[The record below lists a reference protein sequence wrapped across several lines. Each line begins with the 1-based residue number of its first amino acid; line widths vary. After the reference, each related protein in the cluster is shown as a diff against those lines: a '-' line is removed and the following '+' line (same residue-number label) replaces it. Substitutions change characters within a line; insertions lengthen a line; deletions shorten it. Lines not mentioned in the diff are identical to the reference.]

1 MSVAPKY
8 EWYAEEVI
16 GTVVDLTVSLNLLE
30 SQGYEI
36 FEVNGLLLPNAHG
49 WVIIARKEQPKQ
61 EQKIGPPPKAED
73 PQPPRRGTVLLHKGH
88 KK

>member
-1 MSVAPKY
+1 MATPKY
-8 EWYAEEVI
+8 EWYAEEVS
-16 GTVVDLTVSLNLLE
+16 GTTADLTVRLNALE
-30 SQGYEI
+30 ADSYEI
-36 FEVNGLLLPNAHG
+36 FDVNGLLLVNAHG
-49 WVIIARKEQPKQ
+49 WVIIARKELPKQ